1 MTIEIEPTKGTSKNR
16 VCTLR
21 MGVAQYRGILLDLP
35 RHVEAYK
42 TLDSEQYYKT
52 NDIGQILLVVEKES
66 DLDVYKANDYFPH
79 GLTPPMVD
87 AYETLK
93 ISEESLRKVPKED
106 VSAIESII
114 YNEKTDEFTYEEV
127 IEEEPHMAAWR
138 SAKEKDRRKIVS
150 V

>member
-1 MTIEIEPTKGTSKNR
+1 M
-16 VCTLR
+16 
-21 MGVAQYRGILLDLP
+21 
-35 RHVEAYK
+35 
-42 TLDSEQYYKT
+42 
-52 NDIGQILLVVEKES
+52 
-66 DLDVYKANDYFPH
+66 
-79 GLTPPMVD
+79 
-87 AYETLK
+87 K

-150 V
+150 VYSVCNKEILNPLQILLQLVLSLRRLIHLTS